1 LLLFPVGRRGQPLD
15 VSYSPSRVPVRTIL
29 ATIGL
34 ILATVVAVLFVWR
47 VEQVLVWM
55 LIALFFTVALYPL
68 VDFVQRRM
76 TRCKRSLATLVVFL
90 VVFLVLGGLL
100 TAFAVPLATQGTE
113 LASQLP
119 TIINDARA
127 GRGPVGDLL
136 ERTNALEFVQNN
148 EARISAFATSL
159 GTPALNLLRG
169 LGTGIVAA
177 VTIFVLAYLAVLEGP
192 KVVEGTLALF
202 PPQRAE
208 RIRRV
213 TRDCAKTVTGYISGN
228 LLISAICGTLTYAVL
243 KFSGVGFAAL
253 IALFVAISDLIPL
266 VGATLGAVVAT
277 IAGFLH
283 SVPAG
288 IAVLIFFIV
297 YQQLENHLLQPLIFA
312 RTVKLNPLAVLVAIL
327 LATELAGILGA
338 LLAIPVAGIIQVVLR
353 DVWDHRRGAPK
364 PEPTVGEDRM
374 PVDDATSTDDQAR
387 DGVDAGQVGVTA
399 PAAQSPAAQSP
410 AARGR

>member
-1 LLLFPVGRRGQPLD
+1 MPEVPGRAT
-15 VSYSPSRVPVRTIL
+15 VPVRTIL

-34 ILATVVAVLFVWR
+34 ILATVVAVLFVMR

-68 VDFVQRRM
+68 VDLVQRRM
-76 TRCKRSLATLVVFL
+76 TWCRRSLATLVVFL

-100 TAFAVPLATQGTE
+100 AVFAVPLATEGTQ
-113 LASQLP
+113 LAGQLP
-119 TIINDARA
+119 GIITEARA

-136 ERTNALEFVQNN
+136 ERTNALQFVQNN
-148 EARISAFATSL
+148 QERISAFATSL

-169 LGTGIVAA
+169 VGTGLVAA
-177 VTIFVLAYLAVLEGP
+177 VTIFVLSYLAVLEGP

-202 PPQRAE
+202 APQRAE

-228 LLISAICGTLTYAVL
+228 LLISVICGVLTYAVL
-243 KFSGVGFAAL
+243 KITGVGFAGL
-253 IALFVAISDLIPL
+253 IALFVALADLIPL
-266 VGATLGAVVAT
+266 VGATLGAVVAS
-277 IAGFLH
+277 IAAFLH

-288 IAVLIFFIV
+288 IAVVIFFVI
-297 YQQLENHLLQPLIFA
+297 YQQLENHLLQPVIFA
-312 RTVKLNPLAVLVAIL
+312 RTVKLNPLAVLIAIL

-353 DVWDHRRGAPK
+353 DLWDHRRGAPK
-364 PEPTVGEDRM
+364 PEPTVGEPQV
-374 PVDDATSTDDQAR
+374 PVDRAASPDDHARLDTTDL
-387 DGVDAGQVGVTA
+387 V
-399 PAAQSPAAQSP
+399 
-410 AARGR
+410 